1 MDYYDPMNELD
12 DKNNPYLLGYVDAT
26 IQIFN
31 HVYAEL
37 AGANARCETLSKM
50 VTQYQDE
57 LIPGYRERAEK
68 AERERDAAVSDL
80 EAIMAYGGSNID
92 TCEYCKNV
100 QCYGRGGAKPC
111 LPQWRGPK
119 EEQKT

>member
-1 MDYYDPMNELD
+1 MIISEIIIE
-12 DKNNPYLLGYVDAT
+12 T
-26 IQIFN
+26 IIQIFN

-68 AERERDAAVSDL
+68 AERERDDAVEQLHHCENSCDYCTSRR
-80 EAIMAYGGSNID
+80 ECDKESCFGPSPKTGEPID
-92 TCEYCKNV
+92 YWSWDKN
-100 QCYGRGGAKPC
+100 A
-111 LPQWRGPK
+111 
-119 EEQKT
+119 